1 MARQATTNRR
11 KTPATASPTAQGTAP
26 QSGADTTA
34 APAASISPVEFRHR
48 VSEAAYYRAQQ
59 RGFAPGWEERDWLEA
74 EAEIMQRLGLRAPPH

>member
-11 KTPATASPTAQGTAP
+11 KTPATVTTTAQGTAP
-26 QSGADTTA
+26 QSSADTTA
-34 APAASISPVEFRHR
+34 APSISTVEFRNR

-74 EAEIMQRLGLRAPPH
+74 EAEVMQRLGLRSPPH